1 MSKEFKSPNRQI
13 DTPSDKPRT
22 ERTEH
27 ANLDRPGAQAHP
39 IARGW
44 THLSDPNGAWRTR

>member
-1 MSKEFKSPNRQI
+1 MPREPKAPNRFAEN
-13 DTPSDKPRT
+13 PRDKPMG
-22 ERTEH
+22 ERIEH

-44 THLSDPNGAWRTR
+44 GHFGIPAAGWKR

>member
-1 MSKEFKSPNRQI
+1 MTKEFKSPNRQV
-13 DTPSDKPRT
+13 DTPHDKPRT

-39 IARGW
+39 VARGW
-44 THLSDPNGAWRTR
+44 AHLSDPRMAWRTR